1 MLKSDSEILSL
12 EYNCVQEDV
21 QMLKNELS
29 CVNKER
35 EYLLIRI
42 KELEAISELSNDFQ
56 VSSKMHYFLNKIMFK
71 RNRKQLSLA
80 TEKLVSV
87 FENLLHICLIDK
99 CFFLGRILKTNF
111 ILWQR
116 KGINWW
122 LRLKSSRAML
132 LKWNV
137 WKRIAMTWWVVQKF
151 SSYLLSNLSEN
162 DLILLWV

>member
-1 MLKSDSEILSL
+1 MRMCKCLRTNLVVSTKNENIYWFELKSWKQ
-12 EYNCVQEDV
+12 YQNF
-21 QMLKNELS
+21 QMTSRFHPKCIIFLTKLCLKGTE
-29 CVNKER
+29 
-35 EYLLIRI
+35 
-42 KELEAISELSNDFQ
+42 
-56 VSSKMHYFLNKIMFK
+56 
-71 RNRKQLSLA
+71 QLSLA

-99 CFFLGRILKTNF
+99 CFFLGRISKTNF